1 MTRPF
6 RSRRRTRRALARMRR
21 ESESGTRRWGDLTDS
36 GHGRKP
42 AARSRGS
49 ALRRHAKFSAL
60 QSLENSQNAERTS
73 ILCEPALRPCGTSRA
88 NEEGVD
94 YGGRLRCPDRLYF
107 LGRRFGSPDD
117 APSPGSGQQ
126 RFSFG
131 KSETRGTVFP
141 CRSTIT
147 TPSPRPAGSSG
158 RRGGEKFGDGHFG
171 FGTLVTP

>member
-117 APSPGSGQQ
+117 APLPGSGQQ

-131 KSETRGTVFP
+131 KSETRGTVFHVAQ
-141 CRSTIT
+141 RSQ
-147 TPSPRPAGSSG
+147 PL
-158 RRGGEKFGDGHFG
+158 RRARLALRAAAEAKNLETD
-171 FGTLVTP
+171 TLGLEPL